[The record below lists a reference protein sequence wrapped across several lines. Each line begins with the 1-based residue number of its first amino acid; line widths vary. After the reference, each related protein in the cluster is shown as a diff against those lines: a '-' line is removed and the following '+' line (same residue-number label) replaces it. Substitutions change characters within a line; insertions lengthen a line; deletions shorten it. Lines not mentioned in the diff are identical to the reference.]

1 MICSNLLITTKGRL
15 GTTKDYHFN
24 PPRPEPDPETEKEA
38 AAASTAETAEATE
51 AAALSAVS
59 AEVATADTMQ
69 DPAVFLGRYGDRV
82 YRYFPDGTDLAS
94 LGTQDPDIDFRQEE
108 FLSEEVRLSLRAQRT
123 CAFKKDLARER
134 IALDVGDVLDIIADL
149 GQIVEFAVFAVC
161 KLFADKSGAVTLTE
175 DEIKAYGE
183 RSAAVLAG
191 VKSGDLLLRSTFETP
206 EKMITTIMPRYSHIQ
221 QIVRDYYIKPLEE
234 LGL

>member
-24 PPRPEPDPETEKEA
+24 PPRPEPDPEAETEA
-38 AAASTAETAEATE
+38 AAASTAEAATLN
-51 AAALSAVS
+51 ADS
-59 AEVATADTMQ
+59 AEDAPADTAQ

-108 FLSEEVRLSLRAQRT
+108 SLSEEVRLSLRAQRT

>member
-24 PPRPEPDPETEKEA
+24 PPRPEPDPEAETEA
-38 AAASTAETAEATE
+38 AAASTAEAATLN
-51 AAALSAVS
+51 ADS
-59 AEVATADTMQ
+59 AEDAPADTAQ

-82 YRYFPDGTDLAS
+82 YRYFPDDTDLAT

-108 FLSEEVRLSLRAQRT
+108 SLSEEVRLSLRAQRT

>member
-24 PPRPEPDPETEKEA
+24 PPRPEPDPEAETEPVA
-38 AAASTAETAEATE
+38 TSTAEVANTAESAEATP
-51 AAALSAVS
+51 
-59 AEVATADTMQ
+59 ADIMQ
-69 DPAVFLGRYGDRV
+69 DPAIFLGRYGDRV
-82 YRYFPDGTDLAS
+82 YRFFPEGTGLAS
-94 LGTQDPDIDFRQEE
+94 LGAQDPDIDFRQEE
-108 FLSEEVRLSLRAQRT
+108 SLPEEVRLSLRAQRT

-134 IALDVGDVLDIIADL
+134 IELDVGDVLDIIADL

>member
-1 MICSNLLITTKGRL
+1 MTATTAK
-15 GTTKDYHFN
+15 
-24 PPRPEPDPETEKEA
+24 A
-38 AAASTAETAEATE
+38 AKAAKVAKTAETTESTEATE
-51 AAALSAVS
+51 TT
-59 AEVATADTMQ
+59 EVAPQTQ
-69 DPAVFLGRYGDRV
+69 DPAIFLGRYGNLV
-82 YRYFPDGTDLAS
+82 YRFFPEGTDLAS
-94 LGTQDPDIDFRQEE
+94 LGAQDPAIDFRQEE
-108 FLSEEVRLSLRAQRT
+108 SLPEEVRLSLRAQRT

-134 IALDVGDVLDIIADL
+134 IELDVGDVLDIIADL

-161 KLFADKSGAVTLTE
+161 KLFADKSGAVALTE